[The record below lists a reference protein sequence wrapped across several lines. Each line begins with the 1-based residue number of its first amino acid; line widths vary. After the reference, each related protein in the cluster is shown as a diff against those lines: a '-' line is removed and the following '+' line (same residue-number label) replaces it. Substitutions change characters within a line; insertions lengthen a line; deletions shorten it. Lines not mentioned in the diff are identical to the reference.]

1 MRFVLAILGTALLVV
16 VSVSGLRA
24 TGEAD
29 VLFISSGSAEVG
41 DETTVTLGVAEL
53 AGPPVGGWT
62 IDISY
67 DRTVVTATECVA
79 LENSVCSP
87 LFDEDTI
94 RSTGASATGL
104 FAPVDF
110 ARITFLCDE
119 PGESRLTLRLSVWG
133 DATGIGQ
140 LKVELQEG
148 TITCTEPPDRITIS
162 SLDLAVGEQGV
173 VAIEADAPGLG
184 AWTIDVH
191 YEPSVVSFLSCVE
204 LEDMGGGSLET
215 GVCSEQSAPPRVRV
229 RGASAAGLQSLST
242 LAQIVFRCETQ
253 GATELRLDFQAG
265 GDATIAV
272 PQPPRNF
279 EIQNGT
285 ITCSSALP
293 AELPSTGVA
302 EPRSASAPVAVPLAV
317 LGVVLLAALAAFRF
331 RRYASLR

>member
-1 MRFVLAILGTALLVV
+1 MKVLLAILGTVLWAALFG
-16 VSVSGLRA
+16 SGA
-24 TGEAD
+24 GADGEAD
-29 VLFISSGSAEVG
+29 VLFVTSGSAEVG

-53 AGPPVGGWT
+53 AGPPVGAWT

-79 LENSVCSP
+79 LKNSVCSP

-119 PGESRLTLRLSVWG
+119 AGESRLTLSLSVWG
-133 DATGIGQ
+133 DATRIGQ

-148 TITCTEPPDRITIS
+148 TITCTEPPDLITIS
-162 SLDLAVGEQGV
+162 SLDLVIGEEGV

-184 AWTIDVH
+184 AWTIDVQ

-215 GVCSEQSAPPRVRV
+215 GVCSEQSAPPRGWV
-229 RGASAAGLQSLST
+229 RGASAAGL
-242 LAQIVFRCETQ
+242 
-253 GATELRLDFQAG
+253 
-265 GDATIAV
+265 
-272 PQPPRNF
+272 PPVSERPW
-279 EIQNGT
+279 
-285 ITCSSALP
+285 S
-293 AELPSTGVA
+293 
-302 EPRSASAPVAVPLAV
+302 
-317 LGVVLLAALAAFRF
+317 
-331 RRYASLR
+331 